1 MLYTPQE
8 FAAAMEELRDKHAD
22 DPEVCHAAMD
32 DLMCELLRELDYE
45 EGIDIYEETHKY
57 YA

>member
-8 FAAAMEELRDKHAD
+8 FAQAMNELVENRDIEERH
-22 DPEVCHAAMD
+22 EAMD
-32 DLMCELLRELDYE
+32 DLMCELLRELGYE
-45 EGIDIYEETHKY
+45 EGIDIYESTSKY